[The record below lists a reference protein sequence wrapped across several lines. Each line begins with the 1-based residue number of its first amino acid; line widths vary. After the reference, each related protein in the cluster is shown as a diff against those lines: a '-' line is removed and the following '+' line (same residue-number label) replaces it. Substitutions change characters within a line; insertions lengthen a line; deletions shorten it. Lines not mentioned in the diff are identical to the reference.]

1 MRTNSIRTNT
11 HLMMNIF
18 PSFIYLLLLFYI
30 PMMFLFIISF
40 WKSGYMTLEPIFT
53 FENYKKFFQNP
64 RYLKILWDTLIV
76 TSGSLVLLFVIGYPI
91 GYFLGMVIKKYNT
104 LILFLM
110 IVPVEIGFL
119 VRIYAW
125 KIILSQTGIISSFF
139 VCLGIFKEPT
149 RIFLYSKAAIILV
162 LIHEWLPYVV
172 IPVTIA
178 LKGIDPSTIEA
189 AKDLGAGKVT
199 IFKEIIFPLSI
210 PGLFASF
217 VLIFIPMLGE
227 FAIPTIVGGSSTYM
241 LGNVINNQFMAAG
254 NWGFGSAIGVIL
266 LFFSILLIGLV
277 IKISGL
283 EKLM

>member
-1 MRTNSIRTNT
+1 MKLKRTRTNIA
-11 HLMMNIF
+11 LMMNIF

-30 PMMFLFIISF
+30 PMILLMVISF
-40 WKSGYMTLEPIFT
+40 WKSGFMTLEPIFT
-53 FENYKKFFQNP
+53 FDNYRRFFQSP
-64 RYLKILWDTLIV
+64 QYLKILKNTVVIA
-76 TSGSLVLLFVIGYPI
+76 SGSMAMLFIIGYPI
-91 GYFLGMVIKKYNT
+91 GYFLGRVLKKYDS

-110 IVPVEIGFL
+110 IIPVEIGFL

-125 KIILSQTGIISSFF
+125 KIILSKTGIISTFL
-139 VCLGIFKEPT
+139 VHIGLLDEPS
-149 RIFLYSKAAIILV
+149 RIFLYSKTAIILV

-172 IPVTIA
+172 IPVTVA
-178 LKGIDPSTIEA
+178 LKGIEQSTIEA
-189 AKDLGAGKVT
+189 ARDLGAGKFT

-227 FAIPTIVGGSSTYM
+227 FAIPTIVGSSSTYM

-266 LFFSILLIGLV
+266 LFASTILIGVV
-277 IKISGL
+277 IKVSGL
-283 EKLM
+283 EKLL

>member
-1 MRTNSIRTNT
+1 MKTKSLKT
-11 HLMMNIF
+11 HAALMLNIM
-18 PSFIYLLLLFYI
+18 PSFVYLLLLFYI
-30 PMMFLFIISF
+30 PMVLLMVISF
-40 WKSGYMTLEPIFT
+40 WKSGFMMLEPVFT
-53 FENYKKFFQNP
+53 LDNYRNFFQNP
-64 RYLKILWDTLIV
+64 QYLKILRDTLVI
-76 TSGSLVLLFVIGYPI
+76 TTGSMFMLFVIGYPI
-91 GYFLGMVIKKYNT
+91 GYFLGRVVKKYDS

-125 KIILSQTGIISSFF
+125 KIILSKTGIISSFL
-139 VCLGIFKEPT
+139 VYIGVFKEPA

-178 LKGIDPSTIEA
+178 LKGIEPATLEA
-189 AKDLGAGKVT
+189 ARDLGADRFT
-199 IFKEIIFPLSI
+199 IFREIIFPLSI

-266 LFFSILLIGLV
+266 LFASTLLIGLV
-277 IKISGL
+277 IKVSGL
-283 EKLM
+283 EKLL